1 MGIDIQG
8 CGHRAVAETLLDNFL
23 GLLKGVKQAR
33 DGQFLALCPGHHD
46 TKPSLSIK
54 QADDKILLKCFAG
67 CTTGGIVQ
75 AMGLTLDDLFLNDPK
90 PQWKSKEIVSVY
102 PYHNADG
109 QLLYEV
115 VRFKPKSFAQRRPD
129 GKGGY
134 IWNLDGITPVL
145 YRLPI
150 YERQSRTEI
159 PST

>member
-1 MGIDIQG
+1 MKSI
-8 CGHRAVAETLLDNFL
+8 HELLSKLNRVRE
-23 GLLKGVKQAR
+23 VKPRQYIAI
-33 DGQFLALCPGHHD
+33 CPGHHD

-67 CTTGGIVQ
+67 CTTEAIVQ
-75 AMGLTLDDLFLNDPK
+75 AMGLTLDDLFLNDRK